1 MRPLS
6 GLRYIYEAR
15 SGAGESL
22 IQECFAVVGIA
33 VGVALLFASQVAS
46 TSLTRAVAQLNTQL
60 VGSAQLQLKAR
71 GGEGVPEAVV
81 AQVRRAPGVTSALPI
96 LERQVNLVGSR
107 GERPALLI
115 GIEPNELKAAGP
127 LLRKFSPRQL
137 AAARAIAIPS
147 PLARELG
154 TGSLQTIRLQVGA
167 NYLETLVGAT
177 LAEEDIGALEHSPI
191 AVTSLSYARRLT
203 RAPGRLTRIFIH
215 YQPRHSKQ
223 AISALADIAH
233 RWNINLQP
241 STFESRVFA
250 VAVGPVA
257 KSETL
262 FSVIAALVGF
272 MFALDAMLITVP
284 ARRRL
289 IADMRP
295 HGLVATAT
303 VLLIDAAAIG
313 IVACVL
319 GLALGDLLSIAVFN
333 ATPGYLTY
341 AFPIG
346 NGRIV
351 TWSVV
356 ALAAGVGMGASVL
369 GVLWPMWRSEESL
382 ERHSSESVLH
392 RKQVRRGLAA
402 TGLVCIAVATFT
414 LIDDARATMVGNIAL
429 LFAVLCLLPLLF
441 DASVA
446 IFARL
451 SGILDDVAS
460 GSAAEDLADPQTYV
474 RYLAIAGTAA
484 LAVFGTVE
492 FGGVQSN
499 LTSGLHASARG
510 IDSSSQLWV
519 VPAGDSSLQT
529 TVSFS
534 AANVRALA
542 SVPGLRGVS
551 EYRGSFLDWGDRRL
565 WVLAPA
571 ASIERPIPATQV
583 RAGVLSTATA
593 RVRGG
598 GWALL
603 SESVVAEHHLHIG
616 EPFVLPSPRPTTLRL
631 AAVTS
636 NLGWPPGSVIMNAA
650 DYARAWSSPAP
661 SAYQIST
668 TAGTNPASERA
679 LIERALRGQ
688 GAFSVETSTERE
700 QRHYAEAAQG
710 LSRMTQI
717 RILILVAAILAIV
730 GAMGALLWSRRAEFA
745 ASKFHGMDEGR
756 LWLTL
761 LCECAVILVAGCAI
775 GAIFGLYAQLLGSHF
790 LSSVTGFPVVFG
802 VEGVAAVR
810 SFVVVTVATLAVLAI
825 PGYLVVRVPPSTV
838 SPAFW

>member
-1 MRPLS
+1 MRRLS

-15 SGAGESL
+15 FGAGESL
-22 IQECFAVVGIA
+22 VQECFAVLGIA

-71 GGEGVPEAVV
+71 GSEGVPEAV
-81 AQVRRAPGVTSALPI
+81 AEQVRRAPGVTSALPI
-96 LERQVNLVGSR
+96 LERQVNLVGARS
-107 GERPALLI
+107 ERPVLLI
-115 GIEPNELKAAGP
+115 GIEPSELKAAGP

-137 AAARAIAIPS
+137 AAARAIAIPL

-154 TGSLQTIRLQVGA
+154 TGSLQAIRLQVGA
-167 NYLETLVGAT
+167 NYVETLVGAT
-177 LAEEDIGALEHSPI
+177 LAEEDIGALENSPI
-191 AVTSLSYARRLT
+191 AVTSLRYARRLT
-203 RAPGRLTRIFIH
+203 EAPGRLTRIFIH
-215 YQPRHSKQ
+215 YEAHRSKQ
-223 AISALADIAH
+223 AVSALRTIAR
-233 RWNINLQP
+233 RWNVNLQP

-250 VAVGPVA
+250 IAVGPVA
-257 KSETL
+257 KSEML

-295 HGLVATAT
+295 HGIFATVT

-351 TWSVV
+351 TWSVI
-356 ALAAGVGMGASVL
+356 ALAVGVGMGASVL
-369 GVLWPMWRSEESL
+369 GVLWPMWGAGEL
-382 ERHSSESVLH
+382 LHERSSESMLR

-402 TGLVCIAVATFT
+402 MGLFCVAVATFT
-414 LIDDARATMVGNIAL
+414 LIDDARATIVGNIAL
-429 LFAVLCLLPLLF
+429 VLAVLCLLPLLF
-441 DASVA
+441 DACVA
-446 IFARL
+446 MFARL
-451 SGILDDVAS
+451 SAILDDVPS
-460 GSAAEDLADPQTYV
+460 GTAAEELENPQTYV

-492 FGGVQSN
+492 FGGVQTN

-529 TVSFS
+529 TVSFD
-534 AANVRALA
+534 AANTRTLA
-542 SVPGLRGVS
+542 AVPGVQGVS
-551 EYRGSFLDWGDRRL
+551 EYRGSFLDWGERRL

-571 ASIERPIPATQV
+571 GSIAHPIPATQV
-583 RAGVLSTATA
+583 RVGVLSGATS

-598 GWALL
+598 GWAVL
-603 SESVVAEHHLHIG
+603 SESIVAEHHLHIG
-616 EPFVLPSPRPTTLRL
+616 ESFVLPSPRPTTLRL

-636 NLGWPPGSVIMNAA
+636 NLGWPPGSVIMNAV

-661 SAYQIST
+661 SAYQIDT
-668 TAGTNPASERA
+668 TAGTSPARERA
-679 LIERALRGQ
+679 LVERALRGL
-688 GAFSVETSTERE
+688 GVFSVETSGERE
-700 QRHYAEAAQG
+700 RRHYAEAAQG

-717 RILILVAAILAIV
+717 RILILVAAILAV
-730 GAMGALLWSRRAEFA
+730 TGAMGALLWSRREHFA
-745 ASKFHGMDEGR
+745 AMKYHGMNEGR
-756 LWLTL
+756 LLRTL
-761 LCECAVILVAGCAI
+761 LWESAVILVVGCAV

-790 LSSVTGFPVVFG
+790 LSSVTGFPIVFG
-802 VEGVAAVR
+802 VEGMAAIR
-810 SFVVVTVATLAVLAI
+810 SFGVVTVATLVVLAI

-838 SPAFW
+838 SPAF

>member
-1 MRPLS
+1 MRRLS

-15 SGAGESL
+15 FGAGESL
-22 IQECFAVVGIA
+22 VQECFAVLGIA

-71 GGEGVPEAVV
+71 GYEGVPEAV
-81 AQVRRAPGVTSALPI
+81 AEQVRRAPGVTSALPI
-96 LERQVNLVGSR
+96 LERQTNLVGSR
-107 GERPALLI
+107 GERPVLLI

-147 PLARELG
+147 PLAREIG
-154 TGSLQTIRLQVGA
+154 TGSLQTVRLQVGA
-167 NYLETLVGAT
+167 SYVETLVGAT

-191 AVTSLSYARRLT
+191 AVTSLRYARRLT
-203 RAPGRLTRIFIH
+203 GAPGRLTRIFIH
-215 YQPRHSKQ
+215 YEARRSKQ
-223 AISALADIAH
+223 AVSALRNIAY
-233 RWNINLQP
+233 RWHVNLQP
-241 STFESRVFA
+241 STFESRVFE

-257 KSETL
+257 KSEML

-295 HGLVATAT
+295 HGILATVT
-303 VLLIDAAAIG
+303 VLLIDAGAIG

-346 NGRIV
+346 NGRII

-356 ALAAGVGMGASVL
+356 ALAVGVGMGASVL
-369 GVLWPMWRSEESL
+369 GVLWPMRGAGNSQE
-382 ERHSSESVLH
+382 HSSESVLH
-392 RKQVRRGLAA
+392 RKQVRRGLAVL
-402 TGLVCIAVATFT
+402 GLFCVAVATFT

-429 LFAVLCLLPLLF
+429 VFAVLCLLPLLF
-441 DASVA
+441 DVSVA

-451 SGILDDVAS
+451 SAILDDVAS
-460 GSAAEDLADPQTYV
+460 GTAAEELENPQTYV

-492 FGGVQSN
+492 FGGVQTN

-529 TVSFS
+529 TVSFD
-534 AANVRALA
+534 ADNTRALA
-542 SVPGLRGVS
+542 DIPGVQGVS
-551 EYRGSFLDWGDRRL
+551 EYRGSFLDWGERRL

-571 ASIERPIPATQV
+571 GSIEHPIPETQV
-583 RAGVLSTATA
+583 RAGVLSAATA
-593 RVRGG
+593 RVRAG
-598 GWALL
+598 GWAVL
-603 SESVVAEHHLHIG
+603 SESIVAEHHLHIG
-616 EPFVLPSPRPTTLRL
+616 ESFVLPSPRPTTLRL

-650 DYARAWSSPAP
+650 DYARGWSSPAP
-661 SAYQIST
+661 SAYQIN
-668 TAGTNPASERA
+668 TATGTSPVTERA
-679 LIERALRGQ
+679 LVEHALRGL
-688 GAFSVETSTERE
+688 GAFAVETSGERE
-700 QRHYAEAAQG
+700 RRHYAEAAQG

-717 RILILVAAILAIV
+717 RILILVAAILAV
-730 GAMGALLWSRRAEFA
+730 GGAMGALLWSRREHFA
-745 ASKFHGMDEGR
+745 ALKCHGMDEGR
-756 LWLTL
+756 LWRTL
-761 LCECAVILVAGCAI
+761 LCESAVILAVGCAI

-790 LSSVTGFPVVFG
+790 LSSVTGFPIVFG

-838 SPAFW
+838 SPAF